1 MKKLLALL
9 LAVCVVMGCA
19 RTIAEDV
26 PKYGVKTKTWTETFR
41 RTGVQH
47 NEELDFSQ
55 SMHSITYSEN
65 GLAMTYQTLSKN
77 RTKTHIYTYRDG
89 QVVES
94 EKLDPEVEQI
104 FESLIGPSDPQG
116 EYSLDYTFDERGNPN
131 HLRIVFEG
139 KTVREYGFVNQ
150 YEGEKLISV
159 TTDQPIDDS
168 DPYPM
173 REFVVHFV
181 GYEDATLTFGRFR
194 YHVRGGEIVSEETVM
209 PDWDDEYRTES
220 VSEYKEGRLVRTAR
234 NMRNGDNEASIGCEY
249 DESGKIT
256 TMYMMTGSNATEIPI
271 VYWDGVDEQG
281 RECLDGYEAPE
292 EDLREDVPE
301 CLQWEQII
309 LQLVRCWMHENGRV
323 AEMQTIMLF
332 SDMTYTYEKFDENG
346 MLIYQEIWVKETDK
360 DGNATAR
367 IRTIQEIHYE
377 YR

>member
-1 MKKLLALL
+1 
-9 LAVCVVMGCA
+9 
-19 RTIAEDV
+19 
-26 PKYGVKTKTWTETFR
+26 
-41 RTGVQH
+41 
-47 NEELDFSQ
+47 
-55 SMHSITYSEN
+55 
-65 GLAMTYQTLSKN
+65 
-77 RTKTHIYTYRDG
+77 
-89 QVVES
+89 
-94 EKLDPEVEQI
+94 
-104 FESLIGPSDPQG
+104 
-116 EYSLDYTFDERGNPN
+116 
-131 HLRIVFEG
+131 
-139 KTVREYGFVNQ
+139 
-150 YEGEKLISV
+150 
-159 TTDQPIDDS
+159 
-168 DPYPM
+168 
-173 REFVVHFV
+173 
-181 GYEDATLTFGRFR
+181 
-194 YHVRGGEIVSEETVM
+194 M

-234 NMRNGDNEASIGCEY
+234 NMRNGGNEASIGCEY

-367 IRTIQEIHYE
+367 IQTIQEIHYE